1 MRNVLI
7 NVFAQPAM
15 EEQKA
20 SWKSRK
26 SIQSSE
32 AGEGLGSASL
42 STSRAVSMLAL
53 QAGGISPGSS
63 GWGLLVRSY
72 RDTDR
77 LDC

>member
-1 MRNVLI
+1 MRNVLV
-7 NVFAQPAM
+7 NVFVQPVT

-20 SWKSRK
+20 SWKGRK

-32 AGEGLGSASL
+32 AGEGLGLASL

-53 QAGGISPGSS
+53 RAGGISPGSS

-72 RDTDR
+72 RGTDG
-77 LDC
+77 LGC